1 MVDIFFELV
10 VVAEVVGMVDIDVDV
25 VLNVDFNLLLV
36 VVAEVVVLELG

>member
-10 VVAEVVGMVDIDVDV
+10 VVAEVVGVLDIE
-25 VLNVDFNLLLV
+25 VDFVLDLDFDLLLL